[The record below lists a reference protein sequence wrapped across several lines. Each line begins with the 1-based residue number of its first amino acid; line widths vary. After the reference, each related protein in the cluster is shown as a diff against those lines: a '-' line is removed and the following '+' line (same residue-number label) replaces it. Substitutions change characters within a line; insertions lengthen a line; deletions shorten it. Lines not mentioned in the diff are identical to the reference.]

1 MPLPRASGVAS
12 RLFVGVGLLSLM
24 LLASACANVPQT
36 TVLPKTEAAR
46 EIQWLYELI
55 FWLAVVV
62 FIGVQGALLY
72 VMWRFR
78 FREGHALP
86 DQVHGNTVLEVSWT
100 ILPAVVLVV
109 MAVPT
114 IRTIFALETP
124 PTTSP
129 DGNTPLV
136 VEVVGKQ
143 WWWEYRYP
151 EFVDAQGRPL
161 TTANEMVLPVGR
173 TAVLNMTSDNVI
185 HSFWVP
191 QLMGKMDVIP
201 NYVNQI
207 WFTPEDPG
215 QYFGQCAEYCG
226 IQHANMRMNVVAM
239 TPTDFQSWVS
249 RQLQPVAQPPAG
261 VTEETVALIEAG
273 AVAFQQNGCIGCH
286 TVDAAIREEGKIGP
300 NLAHFGSRTT
310 LASGIRANT
319 HENLADWLE
328 NPQEIKPG
336 NFMPN
341 LLLRP
346 QDVEA
351 LVAYLHSLK

>member
-1 MPLPRASGVAS
+1 
-12 RLFVGVGLLSLM
+12 M

-36 TVLPKTEAAR
+36 SVLPKTEAAR

-55 FWLAVVV
+55 FWLAVIV

-72 VMWRFR
+72 IMWRFR
-78 FREGHALP
+78 YREGHPLP
-86 DQVHGNTVLEVSWT
+86 EQVHGNTALEIGWT
-100 ILPAVVLVV
+100 IAPAVVLVI

-114 IRTIFALETP
+114 IRSIFALETP
-124 PTTSP
+124 ATTSP
-129 DGNTPLV
+129 DGNAPLV

-151 EFVDAQGRPL
+151 EFRDTNGNPL

-173 TAVLNMTSDNVI
+173 TAVLQMTSDNVI

-191 QLMGKMDVIP
+191 QLMGKMDVMP
-201 NYVNQI
+201 NHVNQI
-207 WFTPEDPG
+207 WFTPEEPG

-226 IQHANMRMNVVAM
+226 IQHANMRMNVIAM
-239 TPTDFQSWVS
+239 TPGDFQGW
-249 RQLQPVAQPPAG
+249 VAQKVQPAQS
-261 VTEETVALIEAG
+261 AAG
-273 AVAFQQNGCIGCH
+273 ASAETAALVAAGAEQFQLNGCVACH
-286 TVDAAIREEGKIGP
+286 SLQGAASEEERKKIGP

-310 LASGIRANT
+310 LAAGIRTNT
-319 HENLADWLE
+319 ADHLKEWLE
-328 NPQEIKPG
+328 DPQHVKPG
-336 NFMPN
+336 NSMPN

-346 QDVEA
+346 QDREA